1 MDESIGSEM
10 VFLQVIRRWGLLV
23 ILGGGVLAIDQWVKQ
38 QVVEKLAYG
47 ESWEPI
53 QAIAGVVRITRSQNT
68 GAAFGMFPF
77 ASDFFLALAIITIIA
92 FVISY
97 PRLPSHA
104 WLSRVSVAL
113 ISGGALSNAIDRIL
127 MGHVIDYVHV
137 QITSTISNVSN
148 FADHAITVGVILL
161 LIDQWR
167 AERREMAEQAATE
180 QAADDGAA
188 GEPEAGDAPT
198 PPTESLAQ
206 PTESVQTS
214 LDNSSGAN
222 LNA

>member
-1 MDESIGSEM
+1 
-10 VFLQVIRRWGLLV
+10 
-23 ILGGGVLAIDQWVKQ
+23 
-38 QVVEKLAYG
+38 
-47 ESWEPI
+47 
-53 QAIAGVVRITRSQNT
+53 
-68 GAAFGMFPF
+68 
-77 ASDFFLALAIITIIA
+77 
-92 FVISY
+92 
-97 PRLPSHA
+97 
-104 WLSRVSVAL
+104 
-113 ISGGALSNAIDRIL
+113 
-127 MGHVIDYVHV
+127 
-137 QITSTISNVSN
+137 VSN